1 MSENIL
7 KKIIDNKEKKIDLLK
22 ESISIDSLKSKINE
36 NNSYTNFAEKIILNE
51 KNNKISIIAEI
62 KKASPSAG
70 IIINDYNPLNI
81 AKV

>member
-36 NNSYTNFAEKIILNE
+36 NNSYINFAEKIILNE
-51 KNNKISIIAEI
+51 KNNKI
-62 KKASPSAG
+62 
-70 IIINDYNPLNI
+70 
-81 AKV
+81 